1 MKMKFEIGQVYR
13 TRDIDYLIDEHPD
26 YANELIKCFEKYLTM
41 DFGSLCE
48 EDVKANLDA
57 IKYNERILGSYST
70 TYGKVFIITE
80 ADRSTTTILLAEEY

>member
-1 MKMKFEIGQVYR
+1 MKFEIGQVYK
-13 TRDIDYLIDEHPD
+13 TRGIDYLIDEHPN

-41 DFGSLCE
+41 DFGALCE

-57 IKYNERILGSYST
+57 IKYNERILGSYIT